1 MYDIT
6 NLFYFSC
13 YICAKN
19 GYYIFL
25 VIRMQVLLADTGEVK
40 TLTLALEGLYCIYL
54 SHVLFLLYL
63 PSSSINYN
71 YILNCTHT
79 LPYDYC

>member
-40 TLTLALEGLYCIYL
+40 TLTLALEGVNSIYVAYAFL
-54 SHVLFLLYL
+54 TLLF
-63 PSSSINYN
+63 
-71 YILNCTHT
+71 
-79 LPYDYC
+79 